1 MTFTSQVAIRDQ
13 STHINLGRAAP
24 LALLAAL
31 GTLGSP
37 VGRADETSA
46 SGSQLSEVVITAQKR
61 EQNLEEMPI
70 PVIALSGQQ
79 LQDAGVTDLKNM
91 TVLTPGLTVTST
103 TSENSTSVRIR
114 GIGTVS
120 DNVGL
125 ESSVGV
131 VIDGVYR
138 PRNGVG
144 FGDLGEIDQIQVLEG
159 PQGELFGKNN
169 DAGVINITTKRPSM
183 TFGVTAEATVGNFN
197 DREISASVTGP
208 LSDISAGR
216 LYF

>member
-61 EQNLEEMPI
+61 EQNLEEEPI
-70 PVIALSGQQ
+70 AGIALSGQQ

-91 TVLTPGLTVTST
+91 TALTPGLTVTST
-103 TSENSTSVRIR
+103 TSENSTTARIR
-114 GIGTVS
+114 GIGTVG
-120 DNVGL
+120 DNVAL
-125 ESSVGV
+125 ESLSGV
-131 VIDGVYR
+131 C
-138 PRNGVG
+138 
-144 FGDLGEIDQIQVLEG
+144 
-159 PQGELFGKNN
+159 
-169 DAGVINITTKRPSM
+169 TTAVER
-183 TFGVTAEATVGNFN
+183 T
-197 DREISASVTGP
+197 
-208 LSDISAGR
+208 
-216 LYF
+216 